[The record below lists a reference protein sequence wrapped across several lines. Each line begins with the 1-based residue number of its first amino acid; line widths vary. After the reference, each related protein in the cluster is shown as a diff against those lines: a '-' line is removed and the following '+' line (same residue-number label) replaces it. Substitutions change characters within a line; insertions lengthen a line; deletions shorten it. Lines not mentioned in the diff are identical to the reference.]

1 MEERKVIA
9 SIRQTRLMSQDEFE
23 EHMLKVEASRAAFR
37 RKFSFAVGILTALI
51 LLSLWAL

>member
-1 MEERKVIA
+1 
-9 SIRQTRLMSQDEFE
+9 MSQDEFE